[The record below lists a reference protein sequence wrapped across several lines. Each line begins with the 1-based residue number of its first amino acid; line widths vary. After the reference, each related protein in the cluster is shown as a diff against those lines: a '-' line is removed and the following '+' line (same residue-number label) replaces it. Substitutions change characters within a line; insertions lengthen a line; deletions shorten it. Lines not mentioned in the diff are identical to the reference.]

1 MGEIDTMIRMGGDG
15 GDERIKIEERR
26 EETIRDLYSKVKNQG
41 VRIREEIK
49 VRLEMN
55 PVLQTLYE

>member
-1 MGEIDTMIRMGGDG
+1 MIRMGGDG